1 MVCLRSDEPNF
12 LDIDSELQ
20 KGNLKFKSHY
30 GKKKSDKANRTKQ
43 TEHLACVEGFSDND
57 EADFTFF
64 FSKTRFGVW
73 VHCLRPFY

>member
-1 MVCLRSDEPNF
+1 MA
-12 LDIDSELQ
+12 
-20 KGNLKFKSHY
+20 
-30 GKKKSDKANRTKQ
+30 KKTDKANRTKQ

-57 EADFTFF
+57 EADFTLF